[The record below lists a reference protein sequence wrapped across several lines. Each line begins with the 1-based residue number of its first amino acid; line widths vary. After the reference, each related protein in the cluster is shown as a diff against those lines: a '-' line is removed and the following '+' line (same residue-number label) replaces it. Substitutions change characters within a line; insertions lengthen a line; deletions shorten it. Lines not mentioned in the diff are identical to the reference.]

1 MTEKIRPQA
10 TADIR
15 SRFVTQVKAYAEAAD
30 NLQKALRN
38 LEQLK
43 QHKVDKNGWNGDVF
57 DLAGM
62 AKPWERKENE
72 EDVIKSI
79 KDGTKPGVVGDL
91 ISSTLQG
98 DWLATQERAFRA
110 RHQTKIRASMHAAS
124 RRRGHG
130 HPSGLFL
137 KGVINYIKYIV
148 KLSKDI
154 RK

>member
-1 MTEKIRPQA
+1 MPDKIRPQA

-15 SRFVTQVKAYAEAAD
+15 NRFVSQVKACAESA
-30 NLQKALRN
+30 KTTEEALKN
-38 LEQLK
+38 VEQMR
-43 QHKVDKNGWNGDVF
+43 QHKVDKNAWQGDVF
-57 DLAGM
+57 DLKDM

-79 KDGTKPGVVGDL
+79 KDAGKPGVVGDL

-110 RHQTKIRASMHAAS
+110 KHQTKIRSSMHAAA
-124 RRRGHG
+124 RKRGHG
-130 HPSGLFL
+130 HASGLFL